1 MDFTSKHFEIIDL
14 YNLVPD
20 SEFNV
25 ETNPEIVDMWF
36 YEGLAKALEMDDENR
51 ITGEPD
57 GTASK

>member
-25 ETNPEIVDMWF
+25 VDDQLYIDMMF
-36 YEGLAKALEMDDENR
+36 LDGLAVEIGNSNADD
-51 ITGEPD
+51 ITTKP
-57 GTASK
+57 SL

>member
-25 ETNPEIVDMWF
+25 ETNPEIIDMWF
-36 YEGLAKALEMDDENR
+36 YEGLAKALEMDDEKTKEN
-51 ITGEPD
+51 E
-57 GTASK
+57 